1 MINGDLRLQNPQKA
15 RDDKRIY
22 TVEFWSHEIISPD
35 GLILQV
41 ASQLEDAQKS
51 CARRVKN
58 KFFTRQVCVASI
70 ANLGALAAR
79 KGGSQHGYKYEK

>member
-51 CARRVKN
+51 CAGIMK
-58 KFFTRQVCVASI
+58 
-70 ANLGALAAR
+70 
-79 KGGSQHGYKYEK
+79 YKYSTRRGK

>member
-41 ASQLEDAQKS
+41 ASQLEDAQ
-51 CARRVKN
+51 R
-58 KFFTRQVCVASI
+58 
-70 ANLGALAAR
+70 
-79 KGGSQHGYKYEK
+79 

>member
-1 MINGDLRLQNPQKA
+1 MIIRDLRLQNLQKA

-41 ASQLEDAQKS
+41 ASQLGDAQKS
-51 CARRVKN
+51 CAGIMK
-58 KFFTRQVCVASI
+58 
-70 ANLGALAAR
+70 
-79 KGGSQHGYKYEK
+79 

>member
-1 MINGDLRLQNPQKA
+1 MIIGDLRFQNLQKA

-41 ASQLEDAQKS
+41 ASQLEDAQRS
-51 CARRVKN
+51 CARIMN
-58 KFFTRQVCVASI
+58 TRR
-70 ANLGALAAR
+70 G
-79 KGGSQHGYKYEK
+79 K